1 MNHIAAALLL
11 TLSNKKVDAKGI
23 EEILSAAGSKSN
35 KMIVDNILAATKGKS
50 CDQIIAEGLPRLATA
65 AGVASSAPVEEKKDD
80 KKGGK
85 DDKKAKKEAPK
96 KEKKPV
102 VEDSGS
108 DGGMN
113 LF

>member
-11 TLSNKKVDAKGI
+11 TLSDRQVNAKGI

-50 CDQIIAEGLPRLATA
+50 CEQIIAEGASRLATA
-65 AGVASSAPVEEKKDD
+65 SGVSSSAPVEAKKDDKKDD
-80 KKGGK
+80 KKGKK
-85 DDKKAKKEAPK
+85 DAPK
-96 KEKKPV
+96 KDKKEKPK
-102 VEDSGS
+102 EESGS
-108 DGGMN
+108 GGMD

>member
-11 TLSNKKVDAKGI
+11 TLSDRQVNAKGI

-50 CDQIIAEGLPRLATA
+50 CAQIIAEGLPRLATA
-65 AGVASSAPVEEKKDD
+65 SGVSTSAPVEEKKDD

-85 DDKKAKKEAPK
+85 DDKKGGKKEAPK
-96 KEKKPV
+96 KAPKK
-102 VEDSGS
+102 ESS
-108 DGGMN
+108 SEGGMMGMD
-113 LF
+113 F